1 MNGDFMN
8 KLFAL
13 SALALASLSTQASDV
28 FKEPLDR
35 LGPKQ
40 QEFRSR
46 ATAGDY
52 QAMRN
57 IAYSYMAPLKGEAGS
72 KIGACAWYLLIPVI
86 HKQKFNMGDTGNVY
100 VACSKLSPS
109 DLDAA
114 YNYAFRV
121 LES

>member
-1 MNGDFMN
+1 MN

-13 SALALASLSTQASDV
+13 SALALASLSAQADNA

-35 LGPKQ
+35 LSPKQ

-46 ATAGDY
+46 ATAADY
-52 QAMRN
+52 QGMRN
-57 IAYSYMAPLKGEAGS
+57 IAYSYMAPFKGEAGS
-72 KIGACAWYLLIPVI
+72 KIGACAWYLLIPVV
-86 HKQKFNMGDTGNVY
+86 HKQKFNSGDTGNVY
-100 VACSKLSPS
+100 VACSKLPPS

-121 LES
+121 LAN